1 MIVKEA
7 ATPKAKSEA
16 VPETDQPKTEG
27 QPKPPLTLTSQT
39 RKLDFGPPSKPEKPP
54 PQPQAEVAAQEDDD
68 DTELQAALHA
78 SLKTPSSPQPES
90 GAQSSTPKPVTISSC
105 TN

>member
-1 MIVKEA
+1 MTDRVLQLRQGNHAPPVIVKEA

-16 VPETDQPKTEG
+16 VPQTDQPKTEG

-54 PQPQAEVAAQEDDD
+54 PQHQAEVVGKEDDD
-68 DTELQAALHA
+68 DDRLT
-78 SLKTPSSPQPES
+78 SCVTCVLK
-90 GAQSSTPKPVTISSC
+90 GTI
-105 TN
+105 